1 MGVKQILAPS
11 LLFHQVPNPLRPSAC
26 EKEKFDLK
34 IETETDTWK
43 ESGSSDVLLVLTIY
57 ERSYVEEEQY
67 VIYDFNSFFADVG
80 GFMGLAL
87 GSSMLKIYDEFVDLW
102 SRVRFRKMLQ

>member
-1 MGVKQILAPS
+1 MRY
-11 LLFHQVPNPLRPSAC
+11 LFYHLSTLCPPAC

-87 GSSMLKIYDEFVDLW
+87 GSSMLKIYDELVDLVN
-102 SRVRFRKMLQ
+102 RVKLRKMLE